1 MLDAQKRSTHGNN
14 VIEAI
19 KSKCNIERLYPMSS
33 LSLSIYYYVARLLM
47 LLDELRANKEYG
59 TRGIEKLQ
67 TNYLKLSYVYYSTVP
82 IG

>member
-33 LSLSIYYYVARLLM
+33 LSLSLSIYYYVARLLM

-59 TRGIEKLQ
+59 TRGIKKLQ
-67 TNYLKLSYVYYSTVP
+67 TNKLKLSDVYR
-82 IG
+82 IE